1 MANEIT
7 NQYVA
12 CSPRALHSAPSG
24 FLCQCIYALA
34 IINNHGRAVFFT
46 VARFSA
52 DNNNFF
58 YYKIGLQNILFAPT
72 ICIKTII
79 KKELHLTILNKL
91 LNL

>member
-1 MANEIT
+1 MKLQINMLL
-7 NQYVA
+7 
-12 CSPRALHSAPSG
+12 ALPG
-24 FLCQCIYALA
+24 LCTLHHLDCYAAA
-34 IINNHGRAVFFT
+34 IINNHGRTVFFT